1 MILPSAVSVRLG
13 LTDGSMTEI
22 LSGEIKEGGEVI
34 VGMQSAAP
42 AAKSGGMPG
51 PRLF

>member
-1 MILPSAVSVRLG
+1 
-13 LTDGSMTEI
+13 MTEI
-22 LSGEIKEGGEVI
+22 LSGEVKEGGEVI